1 MSMEHAAAA
10 VLSPA
15 ARVFAGMSAKK
26 RLLTAMARIAAV
38 LLLMMFMPAR
48 SAAPVQLPPDESGL
62 GALLEEQVIDTF
74 QYEQLLVYYAL
85 PLSVPQGELAILAQT
100 FPDIA
105 DQLPAAE
112 QIDAYQ
118 PFDNRQIQQLFN
130 DFPALADF
138 EPVLRFNAAPSS
150 QPARGEVVFGINR
163 SPVNELRGH
172 RVRFRQKGKAVSTEG
187 SAAFSDSGA
196 LWRNRRVE
204 VSFAGV
210 DAQAGNFRQPVPG
223 ELFLGRFASFKDAAL
238 TVADN
243 WLYGGVNTWNGVA
256 VDMRGIPG
264 VPAMGAG
271 AFVHARPGE
280 MAAGGAVDLRAGKRV
295 KMYLGLT
302 AFEAAGEVVNTA
314 NNIYNGEDDEYGGD
328 IDGGDSIN
336 NINTVS
342 NVNKYIY
349 TAHFYGEYKAKAW
362 RAVME
367 TGLPVGEGS
376 AVPALSLRLNYR
388 VKESSAEYHT
398 VIYPPEFTAPMSR
411 VRKQILGEVGEKES
425 PRSLS
430 IQKHGLRMTVPL
442 MEIIKFIPEI
452 DFTDYGGTVRRV
464 YGKAE
469 ARARF
474 GSADVTLRHTA
485 KVFTM
490 GADSALHTS
499 YASLNLQTNLPIDV
513 RATAQSVYGYY
524 KNARHTYTL
533 ETNVAYLPNT
543 VITPFVRGRYTQSHE
558 YRLGLKTEL
567 HLYKRTWTGVTLEL
581 PVNVKGA
588 ENVYI
593 RASSSYTF

>member
-1 MSMEHAAAA
+1 MEHAADA

-15 ARVFAGMSAKK
+15 ARVFAGMSTKK
-26 RLLTAMARIAAV
+26 RLSAAAARIAVV
-38 LLLMMFMPAR
+38 LLLMVFMPAR
-48 SAAPVQLPPDESGL
+48 PAASVQLPPDESGL

-105 DQLPAAE
+105 DLLPAVE

-118 PFDNRQIQQLFN
+118 PFDNRQIQRLFN

-138 EPVLRFNAAPSS
+138 EPVLRFNAAPLSR
-150 QPARGEVVFGINR
+150 PAMGEVVFGINR

-210 DAQAGNFRQPVPG
+210 GAQVGNFRQPVPG
-223 ELFLGRFASFKDAAL
+223 ELFLGRFASFKDVGR

-243 WLYGGVNTWNGVA
+243 WLYGGVNTWNGVS
-256 VDMRGIPG
+256 VDMREIPG
-264 VPAMGAG
+264 LSAMGAG

-280 MAAGGAVDLRAGKRV
+280 MAAGGAVDLRVGKRV

-314 NNIYNGEDDEYGGD
+314 NNIDDEE
-328 IDGGDSIN
+328 DGGDVDDGGDNN

-342 NVNKYIY
+342 DVNKYIY

-376 AVPALSLRLNYR
+376 AVPALSLRLNYH
-388 VKESSAEYHT
+388 VKGSSAEYHT
-398 VIYPPEFTAPMSR
+398 IIYPSEFTAPMSR
-411 VRKQILGEVGEKES
+411 VKKQVLSEVGEKES

-452 DFTDYGGTVRRV
+452 DFTDYGGAVRRV

-469 ARARF
+469 ARARL
-474 GSADVTLRHTA
+474 GGADVTLRHSA

-499 YASLNLQTNLPIDV
+499 YASVNLQTNLPIDV
-513 RATAQSVYGYY
+513 RAAAQSVYGYY

-533 ETNVAYLPNT
+533 ETNVTYLPNT
-543 VITPFVRGRYTQSHE
+543 VITPFVRGRYLQTHE
-558 YRLGLKTEL
+558 YWLGLKTEL
-567 HLYKRTWTGVTLEL
+567 HLYKRTWTGVTLEQ